1 MENRNLHNLSL
12 QNKIPRVCAIHDLS
26 SFGRCALT
34 VVIPALSALGIQTIP
49 LPTALMSTH
58 TGGYTD
64 IYMRELSSDMQ
75 AMYRHWK
82 SLGVHFDAIYSGF
95 VLDAAQGHII
105 DEVIS
110 EFGSSDTLVLVDPVM
125 GDGGQLYS
133 TCTDDMK
140 DTMRRLCTRADVI
153 TPNLTEACLLCGV
166 PFPAHPIESKAQA
179 EEICSR
185 LLAELLTLAPR
196 VAITGVEYKDGEHEY
211 VLTAAATRESAHSFH
226 PQKKI
231 GSHYPGTGEL
241 FASVML
247 GLLLRGED
255 FESACEFSGRFVA
268 DSITLSEKYGDEKR
282 FGTALEPALMK
293 LAHDIYEK
301 TQK

>member
-1 MENRNLHNLSL
+1 MNNNALPK

-58 TGGYTD
+58 TGGYSD
-64 IYMRELSSDMQ
+64 IYMRALSSDMQ
-75 AMYRHWK
+75 GMYRHWK
-82 SLGVHFDAIYSGF
+82 SLGVRFDAIYSGF

-110 EFGSSDTLVLVDPVM
+110 EFGSPDTLVLVDPVM

-140 DTMRRLCTRADVI
+140 DMMHRLSARADVI

-166 PFPAHPIESKAQA
+166 PFPAHPIESKAEAQS
-179 EEICSR
+179 ICSK
-185 LLAELLTLAPR
+185 LLSELLTLAPK

-211 VLTAAATRESAHSFH
+211 VLTAAGTRESAHSFFS
-226 PQKKI
+226 QRKI

-241 FASVML
+241 FASILLGQML
-247 GLLLRGED
+247 GGED
-255 FESACEFSGRFVA
+255 FCSACEFSGSFVA
-268 DSITLSEKYGDEKR
+268 DTILLSEKYGDEKR

-301 TQK
+301 IF